1 MRLFMCLL
9 TLLVVVT
16 AVAFMML
23 GNVFVGIVIAVLYG
37 FGACAIA
44 LVCQNADTEDE
55 WEW

>member
-16 AVAFMML
+16 AAFMML
-23 GNVFVGIVIAVLYG
+23 GNVFVAIVIAVLYG
-37 FGACAIA
+37 MGVCAIA
-44 LVCQNADTEDE
+44 LVSQNADTEDE